1 MRIQDVID
9 VMEAHHTRFDPTART
24 CDGVIAGDPT
34 QECTGVALTCCPTA
48 AVIRQAAERGCNLVI
63 CHEPTFFDGYDATD
77 WLAGNAVYAAKRAL
91 ISQTGV
97 TIYRNHDHLHSDRP
111 DGIFGG
117 VTRRLG
123 WEPYALGEALEF
135 MPGCCFEL
143 PPTTVGEVAAHLR
156 GVLHIEGIRII
167 GDPAM
172 EVTRVGFTFHY
183 SGSEMDK
190 RCIQFIEENDMQV
203 IIPGEV
209 VDWTIGE
216 YVQDALSLGFRRA
229 LLNVGHFNWEE
240 PGMEAMAEWLSEDL
254 RHGVPVTF
262 IQSGN
267 QYRWI
272 GERLEEGKTWR

>member
-9 VMEAHHTRFDPTART
+9 VMEAHHTNFDPTART
-24 CDGVIAGDPT
+24 CDGVITGNPSK
-34 QECTGVALTCCPTA
+34 ECTGVALTCCPTA
-48 AVIRQAAERGCNLVI
+48 EVIRQAAEQGCNLII
-63 CHEPTFFDGYDATD
+63 CHEPTFFDGHDATD
-77 WLAGNAVYAAKRAL
+77 WLADNAVYAAKREL
-91 ISQTGV
+91 IDQTGI

-111 DGIFGG
+111 DGIFSG
-117 VTRRLG
+117 VTRKLG
-123 WEPYALGEALEF
+123 WEDYAMGETLEF

-143 PPTTVGEVAAHLR
+143 SPTTVGEVASHLME
-156 GVLHIEGIRII
+156 VLHIDGIRII

-183 SGSEMDK
+183 FGAEMDK

-216 YVQDALSLGFRRA
+216 YVQDAISLGLKRA

-240 PGMEAMAEWLSEDL
+240 PGMEAMAEWLEEDL
-254 RHGVPVTF
+254 GQSVPVAF

-267 QYRWI
+267 QYQW
-272 GERLEEGKTWR
+272 LSA